1 MLRLGRVV
9 ALLVT
14 SDKGKLYVG
23 PGSQEQLAVELEK
36 DSQKGYLPVIP
47 VA

>member
-1 MLRLGRVV
+1 M
-9 ALLVT
+9 ALLVI

-23 PGSQEQLAVELEK
+23 PESQEELAIELEK
-36 DSQKGYLPVIP
+36 DSQKCYLPVFP